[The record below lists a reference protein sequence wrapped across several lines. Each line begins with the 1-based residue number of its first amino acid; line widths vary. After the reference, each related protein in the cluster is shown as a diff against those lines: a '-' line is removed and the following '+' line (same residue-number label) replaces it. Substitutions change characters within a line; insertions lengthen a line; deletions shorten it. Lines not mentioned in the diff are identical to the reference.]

1 MVRSQCDANILLFTE
16 DPSAIIHGLGTMLHD
31 AIRSWAKVHGL
42 QRIMMANNNGFI
54 LTEDHGPKYNRLG
67 TMFYWP
73 IDHHPRSDD
82 RGACSRDFCP

>member
-16 DPSAIIHGLGTMLHD
+16 DPSAMIHGLGTMLHG
-31 AIRSWAKVHGL
+31 AIRSCITVNSL

-54 LTEDHGPKYNRLG
+54 LTEDHGPRYNRPR

-73 IDHHPRSDD
+73 IDEHPQI
-82 RGACSRDFCP
+82 